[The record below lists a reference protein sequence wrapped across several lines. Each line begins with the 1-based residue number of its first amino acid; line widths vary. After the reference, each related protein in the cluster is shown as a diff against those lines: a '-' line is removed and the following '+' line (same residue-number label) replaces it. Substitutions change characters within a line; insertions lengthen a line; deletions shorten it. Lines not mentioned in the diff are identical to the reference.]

1 MKRNIETKLKSMT
14 KSQISQLFI
23 RMKGEKRK
31 YNRNK
36 MIYLLLKPL
45 FQTYSMESSKQRYYK
60 KKIPL
65 NVKKYY
71 EHLERELGE
80 KLKMYHIPYEI
91 WEEEKKKYIFHT
103 KYWGMP
109 LNYHKISPEK
119 KKEGEE
125 WAIQK
130 LYELH
135 NKGLIHGDL
144 INIDSR
150 GRVVIN
156 RGNILFN
163 KDTGEYRFIDM
174 GFDKT
179 KKKLDF
185 NPTNLNEEL
194 ENEKKLLERYK
205 REYVKSAKK
214 PPGSIKVD
222 NEKLDPIKK
231 KLF

>member
-1 MKRNIETKLKSMT
+1 
-14 KSQISQLFI
+14 
-23 RMKGEKRK
+23 MKGEKRK

-45 FQTYSMESSKQRYYK
+45 FQKYSMEINKKDYYTK
-60 KKIPL
+60 EIPL

-71 EHLERELGE
+71 EHLERKLGK
-80 KLKMYHIPYEI
+80 KLEEYHIPYEI
-91 WEEEKKKYIFHT
+91 WEEDVEEYVEEDVEEDVEEEKKKYIFHT

-119 KKEGEE
+119 QKEGEE
-125 WAIQK
+125 WAKQK

-144 INIDSR
+144 INIDHS

-185 NPTNLNEEL
+185 NNKNLTEEL
-194 ENEKKLLERYK
+194 EREKKLLERYED
-205 REYVKSAKK
+205 EYVKSAKK
-214 PPGSIKVD
+214 PHGSIKV
-222 NEKLDPIKK
+222 NKQELDSMRRQ
-231 KLF
+231 LFF